1 MERSKYK
8 VIDIDN
14 YYRKDV
20 FKHFSEDCKCSTSIT
35 SKINVTK
42 LVKYSKDTQTKFY
55 INFLYI
61 LSKVLNSRDD
71 YKMQYD
77 YKSNKLIVY
86 EKINPKHYIFHEDTE
101 TFTIVYSEFNEDY
114 EAFYKNC
121 LVDIENAKKTR
132 NYGLDNS
139 YENYFDAS
147 YIVLHKLLL
156 FQKII

>member
-1 MERSKYK
+1 
-8 VIDIDN
+8 
-14 YYRKDV
+14 
-20 FKHFSEDCKCSTSIT
+20 
-35 SKINVTK
+35 
-42 LVKYSKDTQTKFY
+42 
-55 INFLYI
+55 
-61 LSKVLNSRDD
+61 
-71 YKMQYD
+71 MQYD

-147 YIVLHKLLL
+147 YISWISYESLNIELPDGYLYLIPIINWGKYKKENNELMMPVTVRMNHAAADGFLVARVFYLLEKEIEKL
-156 FQKII
+156 